1 MLGGKVLPKSMHV
14 ALCTHREMN
23 SMQNSTARHTKWVLD
38 KCCICI
44 IDKKPSSLPLLYH
57 ILLGCLEFFLS
68 SIVAEFASFLWDF
81 IDYNKR
87 KQKRQIVPRKLCVA
101 GFFFFLSTGCAWP
114 HPRCSLSKP
123 KHLTLG
129 TQLPSRPKTPFPS
142 GFRIML
148 QRCQGLIWGKLRD

>member
-87 KQKRQIVPRKLCVA
+87 KQKKADRSTKIVSL
-101 GFFFFLSTGCAWP
+101 GFSSFWAQVVHGLIPGALFQSQNTSLWELNFLQD
-114 HPRCSLSKP
+114 P
-123 KHLTLG
+123 KHHFLQVSG
-129 TQLPSRPKTPFPS
+129 SRCKDVKVWFEVN
-142 GFRIML
+142 
-148 QRCQGLIWGKLRD
+148 

>member
-87 KQKRQIVPRKLCVA
+87 KQKKADCSTKIVCHWVFLLSEHRLCMASSQV
-101 GFFFFLSTGCAWP
+101 LSFKA
-114 HPRCSLSKP
+114 
-123 KHLTLG
+123 
-129 TQLPSRPKTPFPS
+129 KTPHS
-142 GFRIML
+142 GNSTSFKTQNTISFRFQDPAAKMS
-148 QRCQGLIWGKLRD
+148 RSNLR